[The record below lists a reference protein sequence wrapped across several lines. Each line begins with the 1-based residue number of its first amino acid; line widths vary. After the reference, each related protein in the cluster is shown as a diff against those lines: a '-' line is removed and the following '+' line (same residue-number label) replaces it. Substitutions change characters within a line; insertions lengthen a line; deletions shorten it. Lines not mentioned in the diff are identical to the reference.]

1 MRFIP
6 LDRVGLL
13 EQALSLE
20 IASGTHARRRNA
32 IAATLGLHGLRVREV
47 CQAAAADFS
56 PTART
61 LHVRTVKG
69 GKPRDVP
76 LHESLVQAIVAWRRA
91 AELPPGAGVLLPTRA
106 GKPVSPT
113 EFRRFACGLMERLYS
128 ERFRFHALRH
138 TFAMRVLVQTDDVL
152 LVKRL
157 LGHRSLASTL
167 VYVEARKQLPDECL
181 VNLDSP
187 FFPRSHAGA
196 QLRIFSPGETG

>member
-13 EQALSLE
+13 EQALSLT
-20 IASGTHARRRNA
+20 IASGTRAKRRDA
-32 IAATLGLHGLRVREV
+32 IAATLGLHGLRVLEV
-47 CQAAAADFS
+47 SQAAAADFS
-56 PTART
+56 PTSRT

-76 LHESLVQAIVAWRRA
+76 LHESLVQAIVAWRQERKLA
-91 AELPPGAGVLLPTRA
+91 PGVGPLLPTTS
-106 GKPVSPT
+106 GKPVAT
-113 EFRRFACGLMERLYS
+113 TQFRRFGCALMERLFA
-128 ERFRFHALRH
+128 EKFRFHALRH

-152 LVKRL
+152 LVKKL

-167 VYVEARKQLPDECL
+167 VYVEARKTLPDECL

-187 FFPRSHAGA
+187 FFARSFAGA
-196 QLRIFSPGETG
+196 QLRLFNPSGTA